1 MNKELYIA
9 ELERIMAELEDQG
22 MDSKRAYELAGD
34 RAYDAMRDRL
44 ADHADNLRKRAK
56 GE

>member
-1 MNKELYIA
+1 MSKELYIA
-9 ELERIMAELEDQG
+9 ELERIMGELEDQG
-22 MDSKRAYELAGD
+22 VDPKRAYELAGD